1 MFNQP
6 TDNGG
11 TTGGGYFKPADNN
24 NDLILFTVVKE
35 TGTEFDQMSGRD
47 RDFVIVDYANLDRDA
62 VIVEGAKVTHG
73 ALVRKLAVGATNI
86 LGRIG
91 QTKTSNGY
99 TAWVLNAHTPE
110 DAAAATAWITGGKPA
125 KVDPFASLEREAA
138 TIGVTVEQLLAI
150 KKLGGTVDSDAPKF

>member
-6 TDNGG
+6 VDNN
-11 TTGGGYFKPADNN
+11 TGNSGYFKPADNN
-24 NDLILFTVVKE
+24 DDLILFTVVKE

-47 RDFVIVDYANLDRDA
+47 RDFVIVDYVNLDRDA
-62 VIVEGAKVTHG
+62 TVVESAKVTHG

-91 QTKTSNGY
+91 QTKTANGY
-99 TAWVLNAHTPE
+99 TAWVLNPHTPK
-110 DAAAATAWITGGKPA
+110 DADEAKAWITGGKLA

-138 TIGVTVEQLLAI
+138 TIGVSVEQLLAI
-150 KKLGGTVDSDAPKF
+150 KKMGATVDSDTPKF